1 MIDIVNWA
9 KESLRLGDIAFIL
22 VVLAIGAALLFLR
35 PRWGRRW
42 IVAVVVG
49 YWIASTPFGS
59 ALLIIP
65 LVRGFHSIEDPRE
78 AASAG
83 AIVVLGGGIHAIRAR
98 TQALSYPWDSTSLR
112 VLEGARVF
120 RLLEGR
126 PLVVASGGRTNA
138 LEQTSEGVLIA
149 DALAR
154 LNVPRDR
161 IVVDDASL
169 TTHEQAII
177 VTRLLGSRGINRFV
191 LVTSPTH
198 MARAA
203 AVFRAQHADVIPSIT
218 ALIPEHR
225 RTPTFF
231 VPNEESLQVSE
242 NAVYDYAGTL
252 YYWSKGWF
260 RATSA
265 PAVP

>member
-9 KESLRLGDIAFIL
+9 KETLQLGNIALI
-22 VVLAIGAALLFLR
+22 VVVFAMGAALLFLR

-42 IVAVVVG
+42 IVAVVIG

-83 AIVVLGGGIHAIRAR
+83 AIVVLGGGIHAIKAR
-98 TQALSYPWDSTSLR
+98 SEALLYPWDSTTLR

-120 RLLEGR
+120 RLLDGR
-126 PLVVASGGRTNA
+126 PLVIASGGRTNA
-138 LEQTSEGVLIA
+138 LGQTSEGALIA

-161 IVVDDASL
+161 VVIDDASL

-177 VTRLLGSRGINRFV
+177 VTRLLKSRGINRFV

-198 MARAA
+198 IARAA
-203 AVFRAQHADVIPSIT
+203 AAFRAQHADVIPSIT
-218 ALIPEHR
+218 ALIPER
-225 RTPTFF
+225 LRTPPFF
-231 VPNEESLQVSE
+231 VPTGESLQVSDS
-242 NAVYDYAGTL
+242 AIYDYAATL
-252 YYWSKGWF
+252 YYWSKGWL
-260 RATSA
+260 RAT
-265 PAVP
+265 PAAAEP

>member
-1 MIDIVNWA
+1 VTDIVNWA
-9 KESLRLGDIAFIL
+9 KETLRIGNIALI
-22 VVLAIGAALLFLR
+22 VIVLAIGAALLFLR

-42 IVAVVVG
+42 IVAAVIG

-59 ALLIIP
+59 ALLIAP
-65 LVRGFHSIEDPRE
+65 LVHQFHSIEDPRE

-83 AIVVLGGGIHAIRAR
+83 AVVVLGGGIRAIKAR
-98 TQALSYPWDSTSLR
+98 TQALLYPWDSTSLR
-112 VLEGARVF
+112 ALEAARVF

-138 LEQTSEGVLIA
+138 LGETSEGALIA

-154 LNVPRDR
+154 LSVPRDR

-177 VTRLLGSRGINRFV
+177 VTRLLKSRGIDRFV

-203 AVFRAQHADVIPSIT
+203 AVFRAQHADVIPSNA
-218 ALIPEHR
+218 ALISER
-225 RTPTFF
+225 SSTPPFLL
-231 VPNEESLQVSE
+231 PNDDSLQVSD
-242 NAVYDYAGTL
+242 NAFYEYGGLL
-252 YYWSKGWF
+252 YYWSKGWL
-260 RATSA
+260 RATAASA
-265 PAVP
+265 GP